1 MPAVPT
7 GCRARWWTRLWPR
20 RSAGGRGRPC
30 ARAWPRPIGGTLT
43 TSCPRDNAPSPE
55 AAFATDHL
63 IEHTGRRSRRGGAI
77 LLAAQAIRVLGQVA
91 TLVVLARLLPPFAFG
106 LLAMVA
112 SLGAI
117 LDLVK
122 EFGLSAATIQKQGI
136 SHAQVSALFWINA
149 AVGAL
154 LGAGLVLAAPALA
167 RFYGQPDLEAVT
179 AWLAL
184 GFVLSGLTVQHWA
197 LLRRQMRF
205 GAIAGLE
212 TAADVASFAVAIALA
227 LAGKGYWALVAQ
239 RLVAP
244 ALLLAGS
251 WMVCRWR
258 PARTAPAEGIREL
271 LRFGGSVTASG
282 LALALAR
289 SVDQILI
296 GWLWGPAIL
305 GLYERTT
312 RLVLLPVNTINAPV
326 YAAGM
331 PALSRLVDRPERYRS
346 MFRQI
351 MQKLALLTMPVFAIA
366 AVLADW
372 LVLILFGPAWVQA
385 IPLAALFSIS
395 AAYLPVLMAASLLCL
410 TQGRSGKML
419 RASLIAAAVCIVAI
433 LAGLPWGVTGVAAAI
448 AVAGLLV
455 RLPVAFW
462 LATRHGP
469 VSMANIVTAIAP
481 AVCAAVMAS
490 IAVWAVRYA
499 VLAGEGAPTVG
510 GVLLLALC
518 GLAAIGLAVLA
529 WPETRSEI
537 ARLSTTDPSKGRAL
551 WSS

>member
-1 MPAVPT
+1 M
-7 GCRARWWTRLWPR
+7 
-20 RSAGGRGRPC
+20 
-30 ARAWPRPIGGTLT
+30 
-43 TSCPRDNAPSPE
+43 
-55 AAFATDHL
+55 
-63 IEHTGRRSRRGGAI
+63 
-77 LLAAQAIRVLGQVA
+77 LGQVG
-91 TLVVLARLLPPFAFG
+91 TLVVLARLLPPSAFG

-122 EFGLSAATIQKQGI
+122 EFGLSAATIQKPSI
-136 SHAQVSALFWINA
+136 SHAQVSALFWINTA
-149 AVGAL
+149 AGAV
-154 LGAGLVLAAPALA
+154 LGAGFTLAAPLLA
-167 RFYGQPDLEAVT
+167 RFYGEPALEAV
-179 AWLAL
+179 AEWLAL

-212 TAADVASFAVAIALA
+212 TAADVASFAAAIGLA
-227 LAGKGYWALVAQ
+227 LAGEGYWALVVQ
-239 RLVAP
+239 RLVSP

-251 WMVCRWR
+251 WMLCRWR
-258 PARTAPAEGIREL
+258 PARPAPAEGLRQL
-271 LRFGGSVTASG
+271 LHFGASVTVSG
-282 LALALAR
+282 VAMALAR

-296 GWLWGPAIL
+296 GWLWGPAVL

-331 PALSRLVDRPERYRS
+331 PALSRLVDRPEHYRS

-372 LVLILFGPAWVQA
+372 LVLLLFGPAWSQA
-385 IPLAALFSIS
+385 IPLAALFSVS
-395 AAYLPVLMAASLLCL
+395 AAYLPVLLAASLLYM
-410 TQGRSGKML
+410 TQGRPGEML
-419 RASLIAAAVCIVAI
+419 RASLIDAALCVVAI
-433 LAGLPWGVTGVAAAI
+433 LAGLPWGVTGVAASI

-462 LATRHGP
+462 LATRRGP
-469 VSMANIVTAIAP
+469 VSMGNIVTAVAP
-481 AVCAAVMAS
+481 AACAAVMAS
-490 IAVWAVRYA
+490 IAVWAVRHA
-499 VLAGEGAPTVG
+499 GLAEEAPTVG
-510 GVLLLALC
+510 GVLLA
-518 GLAAIGLAVLA
+518 GLAGFTAIGLAVLA
-529 WPETRSEI
+529 WPETRHEV
-537 ARLSTTDPSKGRAL
+537 ARLSVTVQSKGRAL